1 MWHKIFARSNFCDF
15 CNFFNNQQKYVAAK
29 KISCEHFPTK
39 INFTPEQIFSN
50 LNSLHKNTAVHIRNC
65 VDLCL
70 LSFGKEKII
79 RLPVL
84 LRIRTPKL
92 LFENMYFHCR
102 YSIKSKTLSMIC
114 PGLSANRKN

>member
-1 MWHKIFARSNFCDF
+1 MWHKIFARSKFCDF

-70 LSFGKEKII
+70 LSIGKEKSFVYRFYLGYAHRKYCLKICI
-79 RLPVL
+79 
-84 LRIRTPKL
+84 
-92 LFENMYFHCR
+92 
-102 YSIKSKTLSMIC
+102 SIAGTQ
-114 PGLSANRKN
+114 